1 LSGQITELELRL
13 AIGDQGLYSEQK
25 EKYNAGITI
34 IRRVDSHLRRC
45 QLGRMESLPGGA
57 EMSYELAWKVLVG
70 ILAGGLA
77 RYALP
82 GRNPGGLVVSV
93 MVGMAGSFLA
103 AYLGDRYGWY
113 RQGEFE
119 GILGC
124 TAGSIV
130 LLAIFRFL
138 SGTTKEAG
146 GRENYDL

>member
-1 LSGQITELELRL
+1 
-13 AIGDQGLYSEQK
+13 
-25 EKYNAGITI
+25 
-34 IRRVDSHLRRC
+34 
-45 QLGRMESLPGGA
+45 
-57 EMSYELAWKVLVG
+57 MSYELAWKVLVG

-124 TAGSIV
+124 AAGSIV
-130 LLAIFRFL
+130 LLVIFRFL